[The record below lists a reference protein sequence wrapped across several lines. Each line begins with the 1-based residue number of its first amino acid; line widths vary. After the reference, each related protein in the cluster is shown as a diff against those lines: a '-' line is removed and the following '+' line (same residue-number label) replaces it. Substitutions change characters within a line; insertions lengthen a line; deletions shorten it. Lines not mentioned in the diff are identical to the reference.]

1 MKHMLMAALLGGWVS
16 LATAEPLPAW
26 HHPLPEQAAQ
36 AERVGQVL
44 DTAAGRWLT
53 ADELVERLAHAEQV
67 LVGEQHDNLDH
78 HRLQLWL
85 LQQLQHQRPQASL
98 LLEMLTPSQQPAV
111 DALQQQPF
119 QGDVTDPE
127 QQLQWNPGW
136 DWALYGPLVEWVLKN
151 AVPLRAA
158 NLDAEDITRLYRDP
172 APLSPRY
179 GEAALTELREVIEA
193 SHCGKLPETQLAGM
207 LSIQQQRDRRMG
219 DALAAAPTPTLLL
232 VGNFHARKDLGI
244 ALHLEEAAPLVVML
258 HEADEPLPGAE
269 QADYVW
275 LTPAAPRQDYC
286 AQWQ

>member
-1 MKHMLMAALLGGWVS
+1 MKHMLIAVLLGGWVS

-26 HHPLPEQAAQ
+26 HHALPEPTEQ

-44 DTAAGRWLT
+44 DTASGQWLT
-53 ADELVERLAHAEQV
+53 ASDLVERLAGAGQV
-67 LVGEQHDNLDH
+67 VVGEQHDNVDH

-111 DALQQQPF
+111 DALQQQS
-119 QGDVTDPE
+119 QAEVADPE

-136 DWALYGPLVEWVLKN
+136 DWALYGPLVEWALGN
-151 AVPLRAA
+151 GVPLRAA
-158 NLDAEDITRLYRDP
+158 NLDADEITQLYRDP

-179 GEAALTELREVIEA
+179 GEAALAELQAVIEA
-193 SHCGKLPETQLAGM
+193 SHCGKLPKTQLASM
-207 LSIQQQRDRRMG
+207 LSIQQERDRRMG
-219 DALAAAPTPTLLL
+219 QVLAAAPAPTLLL
-232 VGNFHARKDLGI
+232 AGNFHARKDLGI
-244 ALHLEEAAPLVVML
+244 ALHMEEAAPLVVML
-258 HEADEPLPGAE
+258 HAADEPLPGAE

>member
-26 HHPLPEQAAQ
+26 HHPLPEPAAQ

-44 DTAAGRWLT
+44 DTAAGRWLS
-53 ADELVERLAHAEQV
+53 ADELVERLARAEQV
-67 LVGEQHDNLDH
+67 LVGEQHDNVDH

-98 LLEMLTPSQQPAV
+98 LLEMLTPSQQPAMDV
-111 DALQQQPF
+111 LQQQSF

-136 DWALYGPLVEWVLKN
+136 DCTLYGPLVEWALKN

-158 NLDAEDITRLYRDP
+158 NLDADEITQLYRDP

-219 DALAAAPTPTLLL
+219 DALAAAPTPALLL

-244 ALHLEEAAPLVVML
+244 PLHLEGAAPLVVML
-258 HEADEPLPGAE
+258 HEADEPLPGVE